1 MGRCNQSKGTSMK
14 ARKVF
19 IALMTGKGYAE
30 SELEWDGEKFAN
42 QNMTTRWNY
51 FLLGWE
57 MRGVM

>member
-1 MGRCNQSKGTSMK
+1 MK
-14 ARKVF
+14 ARQVF

-30 SELEWDGEKFAN
+30 SELEWDGEKFTN

-57 MRGVM
+57 MRGVCD